1 MFLSIVCVLFLL
13 IGSVSAVDSSNVTD
27 GSNIIKENNV
37 VFSTPNTVSSNDSI
51 SQTNL
56 ANSRDDN
63 LNNYYSGS
71 PVGSSSQNNNVLES
85 QYSSKD
91 GIQLSEVNP
100 TSLVGNDTELY
111 FKNGTSFKVFLSD
124 NGGNPLSG
132 QPIIFTINNN
142 NYTRTTNSDGIASI
156 GINLNSGN
164 YNIVSTYVGTSSY
177 GPSSTTNIIKVIP
190 TISGDDVEK
199 YFKNGTQY
207 YATFVNGQGNLLSNT
222 TVTFNINGVY
232 YERKTNENGTAKLNI
247 NLNAGEYVITSINPI
262 NGEMYSNTI
271 TVLTSVY
278 GFDIVKYYK
287 NDTQYYATF
296 VNATGGPLANT
307 AVTFNINGVYYTRN
321 TNGNGTAKLN
331 INLNPGEY
339 IITAINPING
349 ELHSNTVQVL
359 PTIFA
364 SDLTMYYRNGSKY
377 VAHVIDGD
385 GSPLA
390 KSIVTFNI
398 NGVFYDRTTDAEGD
412 ARLNINLDVGNYTIT
427 AKNEKGL
434 SVSNL
439 ITVNRC
445 NSTISGKNSHIIS
458 FTDKNYTV
466 KLMGLNNKTISS
478 VPVHFKYVNITVDA
492 LTNENGEATILV
504 SNLSEGKYEI
514 EYAFDGNWNYYPS
527 QSYSTLIVAN
537 STVILSADDLNMVY
551 RDGSSFNVTLTDLDE
566 KPIANDTISI
576 SINGVA
582 YNRTTDANGIAR
594 LKINL
599 NPATYTVV
607 YTHSNPD
614 ALDYYIGSNTIKISK
629 RTATFYADDLV
640 LNAGEKGVF
649 KATLLDSN
657 KAPLENMVVTFNIN
671 GMAYNRTTDK
681 NGTAK
686 LNVGLEV
693 GYYPITATIDNMFY
707 EAKPLSKHVLVN
719 GTVLTGKD
727 LSMVIG
733 TSADYEVS
741 LKDPYGKPISNASIK
756 FDYTNNTIIKV
767 SDSKGIAS
775 VTISNLT
782 KGVYPIVYT
791 YVGGN
796 NSGMSYIHVVGT
808 IPISKLVSAAN
819 YVNSYIESN
828 AKLPASVSIDGVSY
842 TTAQYL
848 YLLSE
853 AIVSI
858 NDGDLSNLHVLSV
871 NDPTNPGSASNLG
884 NLNEYVSVAKSLMT
898 SMDNGTTPNYVSTS
912 IGNVGYDGLVY
923 AFTRVLVYYGEMNK
937 LPSTVAIKSL
947 KIYESTSV
955 LDSANTITDLSA
967 YLAPSTHCQSD
978 NAEIVALAE
987 RLTQGLTTSVEKAT
1001 AIYNYV
1007 RDKISYSFYYDTNYG
1022 AVGTLHAGTG
1032 NCVDQAHLVIALYR
1046 AANLPARYVHGTCV
1060 FSSGGTYG
1068 HVWAQVL
1075 IGDTWIVTDPTST
1088 RNSFDKVVNWNNY
1101 NYVLKGYFPSIA
1113 F

>member
-1 MFLSIVCVLFLL
+1 MFFSIVCVLFLL
-13 IGSVSAVDSSNVTD
+13 IGSVSAVDSNNVTD
-27 GSNIIKENNV
+27 NSNLLKENNV
-37 VFSTPNTVSSNDSI
+37 VFSTPNMVSSNDSI

-63 LNNYYSGS
+63 LNNYYSGA

-91 GIQLSEVNP
+91 GIQVSEVKP

-111 FKNGTSFKVFLSD
+111 FKNGTSFKVILSD
-124 NGGNPLSG
+124 NEGNSLPN
-132 QPIIFTINNN
+132 QTVIFTINNN

-156 GINLNSGN
+156 KINLNSGN

-177 GPSSTTNIIKVIP
+177 GSSSSTNLVKVLP
-190 TISGDDVEK
+190 TISGNDIEK

-247 NLNAGEYVITSINPI
+247 NLNAGEYILTATNPI
-262 NGEMYSNTI
+262 NGEMYSNTV
-271 TVLTSVY
+271 TVLTSIY

-296 VNATGGPLANT
+296 VDATGLPLVNT
-307 AVTFNINGVYYTRN
+307 SVTFNINGVYYTRT
-321 TNGNGTAKLN
+321 TNANGTAKLN
-331 INLNPGEY
+331 INLNPDEY
-339 IITAINPING
+339 IITAINPVNG

-364 SDLTMYYRNGSKY
+364 DNLTMYYRNGSKY
-377 VAHVIDGD
+377 VANVIDGD

-390 KSIVTFNI
+390 NSTVTFNI
-398 NGVFYDRTTDAEGD
+398 NGLFYDRITDAEGN

-439 ITVNRC
+439 ITIYRC
-445 NSTISGKNSHIIS
+445 NSTINGKDTHIIS

-478 VPVHFKYVNITVDA
+478 VPVHFKYTNITVDVV
-492 LTNENGEATILV
+492 TDENGEATILI
-504 SNLSEGKYEI
+504 SNLSEGKYKI
-514 EYAFDGNWNYYPS
+514 EYKFDGNWNYYPS

-537 STVILSADDLNMVY
+537 STVILFADDLNMVY
-551 RDGSSFNVTLTDLDE
+551 GDGSSFNVTLTDLNE

-582 YNRTTDANGIAR
+582 YNRTTDANGIAK

-599 NPATYTVV
+599 NPGNYTVV
-607 YTHSNPD
+607 YTHSDPD
-614 ALDYYIGSNTIKISK
+614 AIDYYVGSNTVNISK

-640 LNAGEKGVF
+640 LDAGEKGVF
-649 KATLLDSN
+649 KATLLYN
-657 KAPLENMVVTFNIN
+657 KDPLENMVVTFNIN
-671 GMAYNRTTDK
+671 GILYDRVTDK

-693 GYYPITATIDNMFY
+693 GYYPITVSINNTFY
-707 EAKPLSKHVLVN
+707 EAKPLSKHILVN
-719 GTVLTGKD
+719 GTILTGKD
-727 LSMVIG
+727 LNMVVG
-733 TSADYEVS
+733 TSANFEVS
-741 LKDPYGKPISNASIK
+741 LKDPYGKPISNASIEFK
-756 FDYTNNTIIKV
+756 YAQNTITKNTN
-767 SDSKGIAS
+767 SNGIAS
-775 VTISNLT
+775 IIISNLS
-782 KGVYPIVYT
+782 KGDYPIVYT

-796 NSGMSYIHVVGT
+796 NSAMSFIHVVGT
-808 IPISKLVSAAN
+808 VPISQLVSAAN
-819 YVNSYIESN
+819 YVNSYIEKN
-828 AKLPASVSIDGVSY
+828 AKLPTSVSIGEVSY
-842 TTAQYL
+842 STAQYL

-853 AIVSI
+853 AIVNI
-858 NDGDLSNLHVLSV
+858 NGGDLSNLYVLSV
-871 NDPTNPGSASNLG
+871 NNPTNPGSASNMG
-884 NLNEYVSVAKSLMT
+884 NLNEYVSVANYLIT
-898 SMDNGTTPNYVSTS
+898 SMDNGNTPNYVSTS

-937 LPSTVAIKSL
+937 LPSTVAVKSL

-955 LDSANTITDLSA
+955 LDSVNTITDLSA
-967 YLAPSTHCQSD
+967 YLSPSTHCQSN

-1022 AVGTLHAGTG
+1022 AVGTLHSGSG

-1101 NYVLKGYFPSIA
+1101 NYVLKGYFPSIS